1 MGVSLPL
8 VDAPRGRQLSKK
20 KRAVWQNQG
29 GRHSTKAL
37 APIRKRLDDEL
48 AAHKPD

>member
-20 KRAVWQNQG
+20 SAQFDRTKGEDTLQKRWRPLESV
-29 GRHSTKAL
+29 
-37 APIRKRLDDEL
+37 
-48 AAHKPD
+48 